1 MSDMKT
7 FTVRDLDRQP
17 GTVLDA
23 ADRDGVV
30 RIKRRDGRAYSVQPV
45 AVGSEKITV
54 LPDFAARRKAIFSR
68 PIPGAL
74 VRLVDKLIAG
84 E

>member
-7 FTVRDLDRQP
+7 FTVRDLDREP
-17 GTVLDA
+17 SVVLDI

-30 RIKRRDGRAYSVQPV
+30 RIKRRDGRTYSVRPEGR
-45 AVGSEKITV
+45 ASAEITS
-54 LPDFAARRKAIFSR
+54 LPDFAERRKAIFSK
-68 PIPGAL
+68 PVPAAQ
-74 VRLVDKLIAG
+74 VRRVDKLIAG